1 MRGMI
6 RVVCVTA
13 MLASPITAAAQG
25 TNTFDGTYQ
34 GISVTVS
41 HYSGAAGR
49 CPAPPNPRPAP
60 LRIANGAA
68 RAGAFEGAVSPEGL
82 IKLRTERAF
91 VVEGRIDPQGNVQ
104 AQGSGSLCSW
114 NYVWQ
119 KAR

>member
-1 MRGMI
+1 MREI
-6 RVVCVTA
+6 AKALCAATT
-13 MLASPITAAAQG
+13 LLLPIAAAAQG
-25 TNTFDGTYQ
+25 TNVFDGTYQ

-60 LRIANGAA
+60 LTIANGAA
-68 RAGAFEGAVSPEGL
+68 RAGGFEGAVSPEGR
-82 IKLRTERAF
+82 IKLRSERAF

-104 AQGSGSLCSW
+104 AQGSGNLCSW